1 MISDNELDV
10 VSSEDK
16 FLKKYNNIYI
26 TDYQVNILKKY
37 GIDIKVYNNI
47 NELIYAI
54 EKILNNSIDD
64 LTDLDYVSETL
75 SEYNYYNNTN
85 K

>member
-1 MISDNELDV
+1 MISNNELDI

-37 GIDIKVYNNI
+37 GIDVKEYNNL
-47 NELIYAI
+47 NELIYTI

-75 SEYNYYNNTN
+75 SEYNYYNNIN

>member
-1 MISDNELDV
+1 MISDNELDIV
-10 VSSEDK
+10 PSEDK

-37 GIDIKVYNNI
+37 GIDVKEYNDL
-47 NELIYAI
+47 NELIYTI

-75 SEYNYYNNTN
+75 SEYNYYNNIN